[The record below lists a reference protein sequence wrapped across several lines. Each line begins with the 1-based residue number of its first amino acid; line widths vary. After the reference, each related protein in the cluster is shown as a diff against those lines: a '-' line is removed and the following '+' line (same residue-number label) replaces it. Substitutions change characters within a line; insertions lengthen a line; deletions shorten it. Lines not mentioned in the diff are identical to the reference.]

1 MVNSESCSSG
11 GPHHLP
17 LLHRQ
22 LPAHTPQQLQHLAP
36 SSSSSPAAPVALEAT
51 TRKIAEYKVVLVTYA
66 DGEPFS
72 TSQRLLSA
80 TARPIGGIDE
90 VIRWSKSEL
99 NATAW
104 GQRHL
109 AGAMRANAGGGC
121 TTCSWKPFLIL
132 NALEA
137 LRPGDFVVYA
147 DSSRY
152 FHKGFERSVL
162 PLTNALHSDAA
173 GTLRPP
179 LGALGMV
186 PGLRM
191 RQRNNARINWRT
203 KKSTRPYS
211 DSKMRRCDLCGLLV
225 RMGLCAPDA
234 NASRSGG
241 GDLEACCDLYL
252 HAPHVQNS
260 YSVWQRSETSLA
272 FVRQWLAYNE
282 DAQVVAR
289 ARYGDQSIVTL
300 MAVHWSLRHGLRV
313 PYLAAAH
320 APTCGEL
327 AVARR
332 VCQPATLTP
341 HYALLIRDPGALLA
355 AAAGVPQG
363 PAATTTATA
372 TATTTTRRA
381 TPLFWLGH
389 ADPYPECSAAA
400 AVGAAEPRGVQ
411 CTWESH
417 DHTLESPAVPPW
429 PADGP
434 AVPQAMTNATS
445 RNARRAARRQAGRR
459 APTPPQ
465 PSSLV
470 GQPLYRWPAGQE
482 QAAPYR
488 FCAAAAYPGHRV
500 GSRLPGPRLTAA
512 AQPLPTPTPM
522 PPTSMPKPEG
532 ATASATSRPGGAKVA
547 PYRVRLLTYADGE
560 PFASTQRQ
568 LVATARTVGGVD
580 DVDAWNWARLNATA
594 WATEHLLRPAK
605 AWGRVARWV
614 WKPFLILN
622 ALEAL
627 RPGDFVVYADSS
639 RYFHKG
645 FERSVLPLTNALH
658 SDAAGTLRPPLGAL
672 GMVPGLRLPQRNSNG
687 GAFNGRNVHADH
699 HNKVRRC
706 DLCDILWH
714 VGLCRHSDEACCD
727 LYFHAPAVQ
736 ASYSV
741 WQVNPHVLRF
751 VRTWKAAC
759 EDFGVLSR
767 AKWGDQSVLG
777 LIVTWYSLH
786 AGLRLPYLSATLGN
800 LSLASDG
807 DCTLEKARKAEAA
820 LAQRGRTPGYWN
832 RVKACTPAAAERSL
846 AWRSNLQLKD
856 LSELLTR
863 FAGADGAAPLSSRG
877 PVSELFLSQL
887 SQYPECEQGRAR
899 PDSPQCGPLPDDFA
913 YRRAV

>member
-1 MVNSESCSSG
+1 MVNYESCSHG

-22 LPAHTPQQLQHLAP
+22 PPAHAPQQLHLARA
-36 SSSSSPAAPVALEAT
+36 SSSTSAAPVPVAVDAT
-51 TRKIAEYKVVLVTYA
+51 PRKTADYKVVLVTYA
-66 DGEPFS
+66 DGEPFT
-72 TSQRLLSA
+72 TSQRLLA
-80 TARPIGGIDE
+80 TTAGSIGGIDG
-90 VIRWSKSEL
+90 VITWNKRRL

-132 NALEA
+132 DALEA
-137 LRPGDFVVYA
+137 LRPNDFVVYA

-162 PLTNALHSDAA
+162 PLTNALHADAA
-173 GTLRPP
+173 GALQPP

-203 KKSTRPYS
+203 KKSTRPHS
-211 DSKMRRCDLCGLLV
+211 DSKLRRCDLCGLLV

-241 GDLEACCDLYL
+241 TSGGELEACCNGYL

-282 DAQVVAR
+282 DHEVVAR

-300 MAVHWSLRHGLRV
+300 MAVRWSLLHGLRV

-327 AVARR
+327 AVVRR
-332 VCQPATLTP
+332 ACQPATLTP
-341 HYALLIRDPGALLA
+341 HFALLIRDPGALLA

-363 PAATTTATA
+363 AAVTATA
-372 TATTTTRRA
+372 TARRP
-381 TPLFWLGH
+381 TPLFFLGH
-389 ADPYPECSAAA
+389 ADPYPECAAA
-400 AVGAAEPRGVQ
+400 AAAGAAEPRGVQ

-429 PADGP
+429 PSNGP
-434 AVPQAMTNATS
+434 AVPSAMTNTTS
-445 RNARRAARRQAGRR
+445 RHTKRAARKQETRQA
-459 APTPPQ
+459 PPPPPPQ
-465 PSSLV
+465 ASSLV
-470 GQPLYRWPAGQE
+470 EQPLYHWPAGRE
-482 QAAPYR
+482 PTAPYR
-488 FCAAAAYPGHRV
+488 LCHR
-500 GSRLPGPRLTAA
+500 GGAGARLPGPRLTAA
-512 AQPLPTPTPM
+512 EQPLPTPTPT
-522 PPTSMPKPEG
+522 PTPTPKET
-532 ATASATSRPGGAKVA
+532 TASTPSGPGAKVA
-547 PYRVRLLTYADGE
+547 PYRVLFLSYAEGE

-568 LVATARTVGGVD
+568 LVATAKTVGGADEVD
-580 DVDAWNWARLNATA
+580 TWNWARLNATA
-594 WATEHLLRPAK
+594 WAAEHLQRPAK
-605 AWGRVARWV
+605 AWGRVARWA

-627 RPGDFVVYADSS
+627 RPGDFVFYADSS
-639 RYFHKG
+639 KYFRKG

-658 SDAAGTLRPPLGAL
+658 ADAAGALQPPLGAL

-687 GAFNGRNVHADH
+687 GAFNGRNVHGDH

-714 VGLCRHSDEACCD
+714 VGLCRRADEKCCD
-727 LYFHAPAVQ
+727 LYFHSPSVQ

-759 EDFGVLSR
+759 QDFGVLSR

-777 LIVTWYSLH
+777 LIVTWFSLH
-786 AGLRLPYLSATLGN
+786 VGLRLPYLSATLGN
-800 LSLASDG
+800 LTLASDG
-807 DCTLEKARKAEAA
+807 DCTLEKAKKAEAA
-820 LAQRGRTPGYWN
+820 VAQRGGTVGYWH
-832 RVKACTPAAAERSL
+832 RVKACTTAAAERSL

-863 FAGADGAAPLSSRG
+863 FAGADGAVTSSRG
-877 PVSELFLSQL
+877 KASELFLTQTD
-887 SQYPECEQGRAR
+887 QYPECERGRAR
-899 PDSPQCGPLPDDFA
+899 PDSPQCGPLPDDFV
-913 YRRAV
+913 YRRDV